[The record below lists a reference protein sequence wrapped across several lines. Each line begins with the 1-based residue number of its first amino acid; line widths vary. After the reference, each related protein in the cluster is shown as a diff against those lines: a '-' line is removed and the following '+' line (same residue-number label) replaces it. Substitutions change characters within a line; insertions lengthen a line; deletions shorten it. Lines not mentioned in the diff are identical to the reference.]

1 MAWHAL
7 TLLLEPARLGVLLIG
22 VMIGLAIG
30 VLPGLN
36 GIVGMAMLIPFT
48 YNMDQHTAMA
58 LLLGMAA
65 VITSSDFI
73 TAVLFGVPGHVGA
86 AATVIDG
93 HAMAKNGE
101 AGRAFGAGFASSLAG
116 GLVGAV
122 VLALSIPILR
132 PVLLAI
138 GSPELLAFTLF
149 GLSMVATLSGRA
161 PLKGLT
167 AAGLGLM
174 ISMIGSRS
182 ESGTLRWTFDT
193 LYLYDGVP
201 LVPATLGLFAM
212 PELCELAVA
221 RKRIAGEHAGDI
233 NMSSQW
239 EGVRDVGRHWWL
251 VLRCGILGTALGA
264 IPGIGSAVIDWI
276 AYGYAQRTEK
286 NSETFGTGDVRG
298 VIAPESSNNAKEG
311 GHLVPTIAFGVPA
324 GASMAILLG
333 AFLMHGLT
341 PGPEMLTKHLDVTYT
356 IVWSLT
362 LAHVMGALICLSGS
376 RWLAKIST
384 VRPEIL
390 LPIVLAL
397 VFVAAYEGS
406 HDWGD
411 LYVLIG
417 FGIVGWIMK
426 RLGWPRPPM
435 VLGIVIGGIFE
446 RYLNLSIQLYGGDWF
461 WHVSTTIHPF
471 GVPIPIPV
479 VTIVLCLVGW
489 ALFKPLSEI
498 VLNVVREIRQ
508 VQGHQLR
515 FGASAAFTLAI
526 IAFIATAIL
535 LSSEWPAAAKPVPLT
550 ACFMALA
557 AAGLNLIN
565 ELFGQE
571 QSLAMRGNVDGGVA
585 VRHIDLGVEPAVA
598 RRQSTY
604 YFTWLTAF
612 LLGIWLIGFLPAIA
626 IFVFAYMCLGFGERA
641 IHSLGFAAAT
651 VLLCWG
657 LFDRI
662 LSVAWPASLLG
673 DFFPE
678 LRAMVGFI

>member
-1 MAWHAL
+1 
-7 TLLLEPARLGVLLIG
+7 
-22 VMIGLAIG
+22 
-30 VLPGLN
+30 
-36 GIVGMAMLIPFT
+36 
-48 YNMDQHTAMA
+48 
-58 LLLGMAA
+58 
-65 VITSSDFI
+65 
-73 TAVLFGVPGHVGA
+73 
-86 AATVIDG
+86 
-93 HAMAKNGE
+93 
-101 AGRAFGAGFASSLAG
+101 
-116 GLVGAV
+116 
-122 VLALSIPILR
+122 
-132 PVLLAI
+132 
-138 GSPELLAFTLF
+138 
-149 GLSMVATLSGRA
+149 
-161 PLKGLT
+161 
-167 AAGLGLM
+167 
-174 ISMIGSRS
+174 
-182 ESGTLRWTFDT
+182 
-193 LYLYDGVP
+193 
-201 LVPATLGLFAM
+201 
-212 PELCELAVA
+212 
-221 RKRIAGEHAGDI
+221 
-233 NMSSQW
+233 
-239 EGVRDVGRHWWL
+239 
-251 VLRCGILGTALGA
+251 
-264 IPGIGSAVIDWI
+264 
-276 AYGYAQRTEK
+276 
-286 NSETFGTGDVRG
+286 
-298 VIAPESSNNAKEG
+298 
-311 GHLVPTIAFGVPA
+311 
-324 GASMAILLG
+324 
-333 AFLMHGLT
+333 
-341 PGPEMLTKHLDVTYT
+341 
-356 IVWSLT
+356 
-362 LAHVMGALICLSGS
+362 MGALICLSGS

-479 VTIVLCLVGW
+479 VTIVLCLVAW

-508 VQGHQLR
+508 VQSHQLR

-526 IAFIATAIL
+526 IAFITAAIL

-550 ACFMALA
+550 ACFMALTA
-557 AAGLNLIN
+557 AVLNLIN

-585 VRHIDLGVEPAVA
+585 VRHVDLGVEPAAA

-604 YFTWLTAF
+604 YFAWLTAF
-612 LLGIWLIGFLPAIA
+612 LLTIWLVGFLPAIA
-626 IFVFAYMCLGFGERA
+626 IFVFSYMCLGFGERA
-641 IHSLGFAAAT
+641 THSAGFAAAT

-657 LFDRI
+657 LFDRV